1 MKVGTK
7 SVLYGVH
14 AFWLHPF
21 FVALA
26 WWKLYGFPWD
36 LRLWVAFFVHDLGY
50 VGKPNMDGEEG
61 ELHPI
66 LGARI
71 MTALF
76 DRNLS
81 IPRRWFDFGNGLAPI
96 WLGRWGQFCLLHSR
110 YFAKRHHAQ
119 PSRLCI
125 ADKLAIALTPAWLY
139 LPMARATGEIRE
151 YMAHAHH
158 RAAGN
163 EALSEAERAAVTSGQ
178 ERDWYA
184 GVQAYMRR
192 WVDEH
197 RDGKVDTWT
206 ATESKRAALGPDGVW
221 R

>member
-21 FVALA
+21 FVAWA

-36 LRLWVAFFVHDLGY
+36 PRLWFAFLLHDIGY
-50 VGKPNMDGEEG
+50 IGKPNMDGEEG
-61 ELHPI
+61 EMHPVI
-66 LGARI
+66 GARI
-71 MTALF
+71 MAVLF
-76 DRNLS
+76 DYPAGQDLELYLVNPDPGSR
-81 IPRRWFDFGNGLAPI
+81 PF
-96 WLGRWGQFCLLHSR
+96 WLGRWGHFAMLHSR
-110 YFAKRHHAQ
+110 YLAKRLGKQ

-125 ADKLAIALTPAWLY
+125 ADK
-139 LPMARATGEIRE
+139 MARATGEIRE

-163 EALSEAERAAVTSGQ
+163 EALSDAERAAVTSGE